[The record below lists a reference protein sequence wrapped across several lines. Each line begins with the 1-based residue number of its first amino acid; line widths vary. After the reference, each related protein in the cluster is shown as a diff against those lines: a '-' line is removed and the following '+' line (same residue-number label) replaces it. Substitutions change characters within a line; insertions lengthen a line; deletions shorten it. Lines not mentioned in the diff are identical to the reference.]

1 MDRQLLER
9 LLPEV
14 GTPAYIF
21 DLDEFRE
28 RARLVK
34 EFFGVGTEL
43 CFSVKANPFL
53 LKDFAG
59 KNGAERIDSGKTSVG
74 GSASGTGRHAGD
86 LFGKV
91 EVCSPGE
98 LVICE
103 RLGIPAQKIIFSG
116 VNKTA
121 GDIRRALEYKGGR
134 ASGIADSSA
143 SCAAHPET
151 LLEAGD
157 ADPEA
162 LLAANAMACAQAGV
176 GTFTAE
182 SLLQLGMISRS
193 AQSIGRRVPVLLRV
207 SDGSQFGMDENDVL
221 ELFRRRTEYPGADFA
236 GLHFFTGTQK
246 RRSAQI
252 IKELGYISGLADRIR
267 EKTGSAMRR
276 IEYGTGLAVDY
287 FKENADDLERERLA
301 AVAGKVREVAE
312 RYDLTIEMG
321 RFFAAPC
328 GYYLTKAADTKRN
341 SGIRYV
347 ILDGGLHQLK
357 YDGQLQG
364 MQIPPILHIKGGNGP
379 ESGCR
384 PEREYGL
391 NSGRTPENAASPGS
405 RKQGAQPGQSA
416 AAGVQKWTLAGS
428 LCTTADIL
436 ARDVELDSLET
447 GDILVF
453 CRTGAYS
460 VTEGMA
466 AFLSRDLPA
475 VALYS
480 ETDGLRVVR
489 RRVETA
495 ELNTPL

>member
-59 KNGAERIDSGKTSVG
+59 KNGAEGIGSGKTRVG
-74 GSASGTGRHAGD
+74 GSASGTGRNAGD

-98 LVICE
+98 LAICE

-121 GDIRRALEYKGGR
+121 GDIRRALGYKGDR
-134 ASGIADSSA
+134 ESEI
-143 SCAAHPET
+143 T
-151 LLEAGD
+151 
-157 ADPEA
+157 
-162 LLAANAMACAQAGV
+162 AGV
-176 GTFTAE
+176 GTFTVE
-182 SLLQLGMISRS
+182 SLLQLETISRS
-193 AQSIGRRVPVLLRV
+193 AQGIGRCVPVLLRV

-246 RRSAQI
+246 RRPAQI
-252 IKELGYISGLADRIR
+252 IKELDYISGLADRIR
-267 EKTGSAMRR
+267 EKTSSAMRR

-328 GYYLTKAADTKRN
+328 GYYLTKAADTKIN
-341 SGIRYV
+341 SGIRYA

-364 MQIPPILHIKGGNGP
+364 MQIPPILHIKDGNGS
-379 ESGCR
+379 ESGYR

-489 RRVETA
+489 RRAETA
-495 ELNTPL
+495 ELNTPLWTPDVGPVPI